1 MGDLVPD
8 GWSSLSGLRR
18 RKQLPLLDTVSR
30 RGMDVLKGMA
40 RALGPE
46 RAVGELDAGELTA
59 RIQRTRSAHTP
70 ASWEPGVSGQ
80 RNWAARPLASR
91 PRLLIRDPD
100 GGAALDGTL
109 DAGPPE
115 WETVV
120 RTERQ
125 ILAVTGANLVSRGQV
140 TPAALEAAVR
150 AGRVAAAR
158 IPLARR
164 RT

>member
-1 MGDLVPD
+1 LAYPRLDEPIDLAVASYLD
-8 GWSSLSGLRR
+8 RGWTLLLSVDQLAHLSLLRTW
-18 RKQLPLLDTVSR
+18 KL
-30 RGMDVLKGMA
+30 
-40 RALGPE
+40 
-46 RAVGELDAGELTA
+46 ELD
-59 RIQRTRSAHTP
+59 P
-70 ASWEPGVSGQ
+70 
-80 RNWAARPLASR
+80 

-109 DAGPPE
+109 DAGPLE

-125 ILAVTGANLVSRGQV
+125 ILAVTGANLISRGQV

-164 RT
+164 RA